1 MHESGERHSIWLQ
14 GNNVPEKTPMNMS
27 CNGETNNGNQQY
39 QTTIHSRMTD
49 NAQNQN
55 RRPHF
60 KMEKHAIISNRITH
74 NVLVLQYNHRNFWYH
89 GYRQCLC

>member
-1 MHESGERHSIWLQ
+1 
-14 GNNVPEKTPMNMS
+14 MS

-55 RRPHF
+55 RRIYF
-60 KMEKHAIISNRITH
+60 KTESQAMISNRITD
-74 NVLVLQYNHRNFWYH
+74 NILQLKEVIDLVNGFKCRKFPGNDNLINEYFKHVR
-89 GYRQCLC
+89 